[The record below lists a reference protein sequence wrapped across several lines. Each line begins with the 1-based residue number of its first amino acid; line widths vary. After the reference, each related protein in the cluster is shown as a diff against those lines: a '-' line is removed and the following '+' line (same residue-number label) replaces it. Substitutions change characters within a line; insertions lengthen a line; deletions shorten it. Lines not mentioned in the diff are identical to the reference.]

1 MSALTDLSEAEKWIG
16 MIGKKQPHTTSDA
29 SGYVANLSVS
39 ADIHY
44 QERDGSK
51 NYWEIPTEFKKCL
64 SEYIKANMSVIA
76 PAALEYMRKSK
87 EEDLNKEL
95 KRVQV
100 LMASLEAEKE
110 KIKKEN

>member
-16 MIGKKQPHTTSDA
+16 MIGKKQPYTTSNA
-29 SGYVANLSVS
+29 KGYVANLSVS

-51 NYWEIPTEFKKCL
+51 NYWEIPSEFKKYL
-64 SEYIKANMSVIA
+64 SEYVKANMGVIA
-76 PAALEYMRKSK
+76 HAVLEDMRKSK

-95 KRVQV
+95 ERLQV
-100 LMASLEAEKE
+100 LAASIEAEKE